1 MSYGESG
8 CYYKTDHSFLCGPDQ
23 NDERGGPLNI
33 IDLLRFS
40 VDRKAS
46 DLHVSPGNVPFIR
59 VDGELLPAPFPILTS
74 EETRLAA
81 ESLMPDHKAD
91 EFARTHEA
99 DFAFSLDEVGRFRVN
114 VLRQQGDVGL
124 AIRWVSA
131 VPPTFA
137 DLNLPAVIP
146 TLVEVRHG
154 LVLVTGPTG
163 SGKTTTIASLVGF
176 INRTRRAHIL
186 TIEDPVEV
194 IHVDDMGIV
203 RQREVGLDTESY
215 ETGLRQVLRQDPDV
229 VFVGE
234 IREPSSAMAAIQ
246 AAQTGHLVMST
257 MHTIDAEETINRLI
271 DLFPPGQQQQARLSL
286 GGALRGIISQ
296 RLLERLD
303 RVGRIPATEVM
314 INTGRVRSALTSP
327 EGMGDLT
334 RLLEESSF
342 DGMHSFDQDLL
353 RLTKDGFV
361 SEADALMV
369 ATNPHDF
376 GIALQSVTIPA
387 PAASAGV

>member
-1 MSYGESG
+1 
-8 CYYKTDHSFLCGPDQ
+8 
-23 NDERGGPLNI
+23 
-33 IDLLRFS
+33 
-40 VDRKAS
+40 
-46 DLHVSPGNVPFIR
+46 
-59 VDGELLPAPFPILTS
+59 
-74 EETRLAA
+74 
-81 ESLMPDHKAD
+81 LMPDHKAD

-99 DFAFSLDEVGRFRVN
+99 DFAFSLEDVGRFRVN
-114 VLRQQGDVGL
+114 VLRQQGDTGL

-131 VPPTFA
+131 VPPTFL
-137 DLNLPAVIP
+137 DLNLPEVIP
-146 TLVEVRHG
+146 TLVEVKHG

-163 SGKTTTIASLVGF
+163 SGKTTTIASLLGF
-176 INRTRRAHIL
+176 INRTRRAHIV
-186 TIEDPVEV
+186 TIEDPIEV

-234 IREPSSAMAAIQ
+234 IRESSSAMAAIQ

-257 MHTIDAEETINRLI
+257 MHTIDAEETINRMI
-271 DLFPPGQQQQARLSL
+271 DLFPSGQQQQARLSL

-327 EGMGDLT
+327 EGMGDIT
-334 RLLEESSF
+334 RLLEESAF

-353 RLTKDGFV
+353 RLTKEGFV
-361 SEADALMV
+361 SEADAMMV

-376 GIALQSVTIPA
+376 GIALQSVSVAA
-387 PAASAGV
+387 PGV